1 MQEIN
6 VNTVYT
12 ALYQFYKAVSPI
24 VSRASPTSGWTN
36 STLNTLPIEPESFA
50 MNLIQPNGQK
60 LLKSNLIRAILLLT
74 LTFAVPLGRLGVAQA
89 LNNYEKRLFDA
100 ALAFTL
106 YFEGGFSDH
115 PADVGGRTYRGILQ
129 TEYNAYRARRGLPPL
144 DVTQMSDTELLEI
157 YQGYWDA
164 SQSAKMHPAL
174 AIVMFDTAVNF
185 GIQNSITFLQQA
197 LGLPQTGVFDALTI
211 EAISRGNNK
220 YTALQM
226 VNERILYR
234 YKRVQENPSQMAF
247 FHGWLSRDYS
257 LWGYVEKIQN

>member
-1 MQEIN
+1 MNWI
-6 VNTVYT
+6 
-12 ALYQFYKAVSPI
+12 K
-24 VSRASPTSGWTN
+24 TN
-36 STLNTLPIEPESFA
+36 GRKP
-50 MNLIQPNGQK
+50 
-60 LLKSNLIRAILLLT
+60 LKSKLIRAIVLLSLT
-74 LTFAVPLGRLGVAQA
+74 LAVPLGRLGVAQA
-89 LNNYEKRLFDA
+89 QNNYEKRLFDA
-100 ALAFTL
+100 ALGFTL

-115 PADVGGRTYRGILQ
+115 PADLGGRTYRGIIQ
-129 TEYNAYRARRGLPPL
+129 TEYNAYRSRRGLPPL
-144 DVTQMSDTELLEI
+144 DVAQMSEVELLEI

-164 SQSAKMHPAL
+164 SQSGKMHPAL

-197 LGLPQTGVFDALTI
+197 LGLPQTGVFDSLTI
-211 EAISRGNNK
+211 EALRRGNNK

-234 YKRVQENPSQMAF
+234 YKRVQENSSQMAF